1 MARGKICNWF
11 YACPLKR
18 FYEQGR
24 IDKKWIENY
33 CKGDYSLCV
42 RRKLEDEG
50 VYHPDNMMPDGKI
63 DESL

>member
-1 MARGKICNWF
+1 MVRERICNWF
-11 YACPLKR
+11 QVCPLKR

-63 DESL
+63 DERL